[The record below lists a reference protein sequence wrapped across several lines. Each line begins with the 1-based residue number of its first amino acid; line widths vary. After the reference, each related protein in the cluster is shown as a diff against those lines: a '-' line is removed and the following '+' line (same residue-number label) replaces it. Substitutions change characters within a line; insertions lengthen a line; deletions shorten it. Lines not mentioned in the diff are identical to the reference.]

1 MRMQE
6 FSSQKQDSFPNS
18 GEIKDLLQICFHLV
32 AVYTNVRDTN
42 GEQGL
47 ASHEG
52 HAFSSQ
58 GFSYTRKS
66 YFLSVVY
73 VNSEVATCL

>member
-1 MRMQE
+1 MQE
-6 FSSQKQDSFPNS
+6 LSSQKQDSFPSS
-18 GEIKDLLQICFHLV
+18 GEVKDLLQIGFHLV
-32 AVYTNVRDTN
+32 AVYTNVRNTN

-52 HAFSSQ
+52 HALCSQ
-58 GFSYTRKS
+58 SFPYTRKS

-73 VNSEVATCL
+73 VNSDIAICF